1 MKVIII
7 GAGFTGTQLAKRL
20 IADQN
25 DVVLIDKNEEVVRH
39 ASNRLDCMVVHANGN
54 NLDTLI
60 EVGIAKADA
69 LVALTESD
77 ELNMITCSLVQS
89 VYPKVLKIARVR
101 NESYYPNEKSI
112 TQKEQRALYGID
124 FMVHPDFEAASAI
137 VNAVEHGAISDV
149 LEIEDSPYEVA
160 RVTIERGC
168 KLEGLTLQNIK
179 QITKLNFLIAY
190 VEKDGE
196 TFMPTGSTILQAE
209 SRIGIL
215 ANKDIMKEVFELCG
229 SKTQKLKQIAL
240 VGAGRIGNLIAEHLI
255 EEPKKQSIF
264 SKLKFS
270 NKHYSQDFVIID
282 EDEQKAKIAS
292 ERFQSATVYKADI
305 TDESFIEEEDLSKF
319 DLVIA
324 ATNNHEKN
332 IVTAAY
338 FKSLGVDRTISLVSS
353 GSFALIARNIGIDV
367 AVPIKDAVIDS
378 IISHLKG
385 KSITGVHTVS
395 EGELEIVEIIL
406 SSKAKIVGKQIKEIS
421 KPGSF
426 IILLIKEKSEVY
438 KVPDGNTVLDEGDK
452 LVIITK
458 TTSNAD
464 ILQLFGADE

>member
-1 MKVIII
+1 M
-7 GAGFTGTQLAKRL
+7 
-20 IADQN
+20 
-25 DVVLIDKNEEVVRH
+25 
-39 ASNRLDCMVVHANGN
+39 
-54 NLDTLI
+54 
-60 EVGIAKADA
+60 
-69 LVALTESD
+69 
-77 ELNMITCSLVQS
+77 
-89 VYPKVLKIARVR
+89 Y
-101 NESYYPNEKSI
+101 
-112 TQKEQRALYGID
+112 
-124 FMVHPDFEAASAI
+124 
-137 VNAVEHGAISDV
+137 
-149 LEIEDSPYEVA
+149 
-160 RVTIERGC
+160 
-168 KLEGLTLQNIK
+168 
-179 QITKLNFLIAY
+179 
-190 VEKDGE
+190 
-196 TFMPTGSTILQAE
+196 
-209 SRIGIL
+209 
-215 ANKDIMKEVFELCG
+215 
-229 SKTQKLKQIAL
+229 
-240 VGAGRIGNLIAEHLI
+240 
-255 EEPKKQSIF
+255 
-264 SKLKFS
+264 KLKFS

-426 IILLIKEKSEVY
+426 IILLIKEDKTETY
-438 KVPDGNTVLDEGDK
+438 KVPDGNTVLEKGDK

-458 TTSNAD
+458 TTSNAE
-464 ILQLFGADE
+464 ITQLFGADE

>member
-7 GAGFTGTQLAKRL
+7 GAGFTGIQLAKRL

-25 DVVLIDKNEEVVRH
+25 DVVLIEKDEETVRH
-39 ASNRLDCMVVHANGN
+39 ASNRLDCMVIHANGN
-54 NLDTLI
+54 SLDTLI
-60 EVGIAKADA
+60 EAGIAKADA

-101 NESYYPNEKSI
+101 NEDYYPQETSI
-112 TQKEQRALYGID
+112 TKKEQRALYGID

-137 VNAVEHGAISDV
+137 VSAVEHGAITDV

-160 RVTIERGC
+160 RVTIERGS
-168 KLEGLTLQNIK
+168 KLEGVTLQNIRHL
-179 QITKLNFLIAY
+179 TKLNFLIAY
-190 VEKDGE
+190 VEQNGE
-196 TFMPTGSTILQAE
+196 TFMPTGSTILQPE

-215 ANKDIMKEVFELCG
+215 ANKNIMKEVFELCG
-229 SKTQKLKQIAL
+229 SKTQEIKKIAL
-240 VGAGRIGNLIAEHLI
+240 VGAGRIGTLIAEHLI
-255 EEPKKQSIF
+255 EKPAKQSLF
-264 SKLKFS
+264 SKLIPIHKQ
-270 NKHYSQDFVIID
+270 HSQDFVIID
-282 EDEQKAKIAS
+282 DDEQKAKNAS
-292 ERFQSATVYKADI
+292 ERFQSATIYKADI

-332 IVTAAY
+332 IVTASY

-378 IISHLKG
+378 ILSHLKG
-385 KSITGVHTVS
+385 KSITGVHTIS
-395 EGELEIVEIIL
+395 EGELEIIEIIL
-406 SSKAKIVGKQIKEIS
+406 TDKAKIVGKQIKEIS

-438 KVPDGNTVLDEGDK
+438 KVPDGNTVLEEGDK

-458 TTSNAD
+458 TSSNAD

>member
-7 GAGFTGTQLAKRL
+7 GAGFTGIQLAKRL

-25 DVVLIDKNEEVVRH
+25 DVVLIEKDEETVRH
-39 ASNRLDCMVVHANGN
+39 ASNRLDCMVIHANGN
-54 NLDTLI
+54 SLDTLI
-60 EVGIAKADA
+60 EAGIAKADA

-101 NESYYPNEKSI
+101 NEDYYPQETSI
-112 TQKEQRALYGID
+112 TKKEQRALYGID

-137 VNAVEHGAISDV
+137 VSAVEHGAITDV
-149 LEIEDSPYEVA
+149 LELEDSPYEVA

-168 KLEGLTLQNIK
+168 KLEGITLQNIK
-179 QITKLNFLIAY
+179 HITNLNFLIAY
-190 VEKDGE
+190 VEQNGE
-196 TFMPTGSTILQAE
+196 TFMPTGSTILQSE

-215 ANKDIMKEVFELCG
+215 ANKNIMKEVFELCG
-229 SKTQKLKQIAL
+229 SKTQEIKKIAL
-240 VGAGRIGNLIAEHLI
+240 VGAGRIGTLIAEHLI
-255 EEPKKQSIF
+255 EKPAKQSLF
-264 SKLKFS
+264 AKLIPIHKQ
-270 NKHYSQDFVIID
+270 HTQDFVIID
-282 EDEQKAKIAS
+282 DDEQKAKNAS
-292 ERFQSATVYKADI
+292 ERFQSATIYKADI

-332 IVTAAY
+332 IVTASY

-378 IISHLKG
+378 ILSHLKG

-395 EGELEIVEIIL
+395 EGELEIIQMEL
-406 SSKAKIVGKQIKEIS
+406 TNKAKIVGKQIKEIS
-421 KPGSF
+421 KPGKF

-438 KVPDGNTVLDEGDK
+438 KVPDGNTVLEEGDK

-458 TTSNAD
+458 TSSNAD